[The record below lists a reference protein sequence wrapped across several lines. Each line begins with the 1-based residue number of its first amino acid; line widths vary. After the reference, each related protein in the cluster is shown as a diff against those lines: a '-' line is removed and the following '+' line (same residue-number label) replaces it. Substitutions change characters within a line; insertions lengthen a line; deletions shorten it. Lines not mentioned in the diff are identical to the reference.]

1 MVALSKPVCNSG
13 GALLESFAGAG
24 GSFEDDV
31 DDDVESTLM
40 SR

>member
-1 MVALSKPVCNSG
+1 MVALSKPVCSSC

-24 GSFEDDV
+24 GSSE
-31 DDDVESTLM
+31 DDDVEVESTLV